1 VDLAH
6 TVMLRE
12 QGIIKEE
19 DCSKILSGLLK
30 IREEGME
37 KLDFSY
43 EDIHISLESRLID
56 MVGEDV
62 GGRMHSGRSRND
74 EVATCI
80 RLTLREELTDC
91 SKNSLPSGKLL
102 SPLQENTLKPS
113 CLALLTFSTPS
124 QLLLPITSVPTK
136 PL

>member
-1 VDLAH
+1 MSNILRRGRLEVAQGEEILRYTSSMEADRRIFEADIAVDLAH

-12 QGIIKEE
+12 QAIISKE
-19 DCSKILSGLLK
+19 DGSKTGGLLR
-30 IREEGME
+30 IRDEGME

-43 EDIHISLESRLID
+43 EDIDISLESRLID

-80 RLTLREELTDC
+80 RLA
-91 SKNSLPSGKLL
+91 
-102 SPLQENTLKPS
+102 LQED
-113 CLALLTFSTPS
+113 LAGLLE
-124 QLLLPITSVPTK
+124 
-136 PL
+136 